1 MNMNLT
7 VKRVVAGVVLG
18 VAVLIG
24 PGVWQLQA
32 QTRPVASVTTNVDQ
46 QSAEQTRNE
55 FRQVLRQFPPALGR
69 VMVLDPTLLTNKGY
83 LEAYPA
89 LLQYLSSHPEIAR
102 DPTYYLRD
110 FVESA
115 YSFEREPV
123 DPAVAVKRE
132 AVNMWRNMF
141 NSIMLFA
148 GFTMFALALGWM
160 IKYVIDHRRWL
171 RTSKTQS
178 EVHTKLLERMTS
190 SEDLKAY
197 MESEAGQ
204 RFLQASPL
212 AMEAANQQ
220 TVGAPFSRIL
230 WSVQVGVVMIALGIG
245 FLFVRRGLDT
255 EIYQMVGAWGTLAIA
270 LGVGFAISAAASY
283 VISSRLGLLDQKR

>member
-46 QSAEQTRNE
+46 PSAEQTRNE

-132 AVNMWRNMF
+132 AVYMWRNMF

>member
-132 AVNMWRNMF
+132 AVYMWRNMF

>member
-1 MNMNLT
+1 MHLT
-7 VKRVVAGVVLG
+7 VRRIVAGVVVG
-18 VAVLIG
+18 VAALVG
-24 PGVWQLQA
+24 PAVWQGQA

-46 QSAEQTRNE
+46 QSAEQTRSE

-69 VMVLDPTLLTNKGY
+69 VLVLDPTLLTNKGY

-89 LLQYLSSHPEIAR
+89 LLQYLATHPEIAR

-115 YSFEREPV
+115 YSFER
-123 DPAVAVKRE
+123 DPLDPDVAVKRE
-132 AVNMWRNMF
+132 VMSMWRNMF
-141 NSIMLFA
+141 ESVMVFA

-160 IKYVIDHRRWL
+160 IKYITDHRRWL
-171 RTSKTQS
+171 RTTKTQS

-245 FLFVRRGLDT
+245 FMFIRRGLET
-255 EIYQMVGAWGTLAIA
+255 EVQQMIGAWGTLAIA

-283 VISSRLGLLDQKR
+283 VISSRLGLLDQNRR

>member
-1 MNMNLT
+1 MNLT
-7 VKRVVAGVVLG
+7 VKRLVAGVVVG
-18 VAVLIG
+18 VAVLVG
-24 PGVWQLQA
+24 PAVWQGQA

-46 QSAEQTRNE
+46 QSAEQTRSE

-69 VMVLDPTLLTNKGY
+69 VLVLDPTLLTNKGY

-89 LLQYLSSHPEIAR
+89 LLQYLASHPEIAR

-115 YSFEREPV
+115 YSFER
-123 DPAVAVKRE
+123 DPLDPDVAVRRE
-132 AVNMWRNMF
+132 VMSMWRNMF
-141 NSIMLFA
+141 ESVIVFAGFMLFA
-148 GFTMFALALGWM
+148 FTISWI
-160 IKYVIDHRRWL
+160 IKYVVDHRRWL
-171 RTSKTQS
+171 RTSRTQS
-178 EVHTKLLERMTS
+178 EMHAKLLERMTS

-245 FLFVRRGLDT
+245 FLFVGRGL
-255 EIYQMVGAWGTLAIA
+255 EPEVQQMIGAWGTLAIA

-283 VISSRLGLLDQKR
+283 VISSRLGLLDQNRR